1 LPWQRQSRR
10 YLLRCRAQRLA
21 QALDYPKSQ
30 FCCSGIRQN
39 SVGARIPM
47 NSATQFVTRQVTTAM
62 GRSFENRKASIFKT
76 AGQKS
81 KLYAKYG
88 KQLYVVAKNGVPDPE
103 NNPALR
109 NLIERAKRD
118 QVPSHVIEKAIE
130 KANGVGGE
138 DFVTVRYEGFAPG
151 GCSVIV
157 DCLTDNNNRTITE
170 VRNCFN
176 RTNAKLGP
184 AGSVAHLFDH
194 LAVLSFKGDNG
205 DQVLEAMLDA
215 DINVDDVE
223 CENGHVTLFA
233 PAGEFFKA
241 KTALLEAFPG
251 IELQVQEITFH
262 PQASKEISPDDVPLF
277 EKFMQLLHDCDDVQD
292 IFHNAILPA

>member
-1 LPWQRQSRR
+1 
-10 YLLRCRAQRLA
+10 
-21 QALDYPKSQ
+21 
-30 FCCSGIRQN
+30 
-39 SVGARIPM
+39 
-47 NSATQFVTRQVTTAM
+47 M

-88 KQLYVVAKNGVPDPE
+88 KQLYVVAKNGVADPE

-130 KANGVGGE
+130 KAKGIGGE
-138 DFVTVRYEGFAPG
+138 DFVSVRYEGFGPG

-157 DCLTDNNNRTITE
+157 DCLTDNNNRTITDI
-170 VRNCFN
+170 RNCFT
-176 RTNAKLGP
+176 RTGSKLGP

-194 LAVLSFKGDNG
+194 LAVLSFKGDNA
-205 DQVLEAMLDA
+205 DQVLESMLDA
-215 DINVDDVE
+215 DVDVDDVE
-223 CENGHVTLFA
+223 CEDGHLTLFA

-241 KTALLEAFPG
+241 KTALLQAFPG
-251 IELQVQEITFH
+251 IELEVQEITFH
-262 PQASKEISPDDVPLF
+262 PQASKEISPEDLPTF
-277 EKFMQLLHDCDDVQD
+277 EKFINLLNDCDDVQD
-292 IFHNAILPA
+292 IFHNAILPS